1 MSIGAG
7 SVCLECFLRKNV
19 ATARAL
25 GDDERLTPYTKELM
39 GLLSQLPADKSTTFL
54 VPRVSE
60 MLTRYYG
67 IGNDRFAAEKKA
79 SNAFALERFPQADA
93 LVAGAEDP
101 VLAGIQMAIL
111 GNYLDFSALQGKV
124 SFEKLDEMLR
134 DALNMELDSQVVASL
149 KKDLSGAKRLL
160 YVTDNAG
167 EICFDRVLARQLQRA
182 YPQLQITFCVKGA
195 PTLNDATREDA
206 AAVGVEFPVID
217 NGTCSPGT
225 DLDRLGEEAEQAVR
239 EADVILAK
247 GMANVETMYGC
258 GLNVYYAFLVKCAHF
273 EALFQKPHMTPM
285 LVKEQKSGVW

>member
-25 GDDERLTPYTKELM
+25 GDDERLTRYTKELM

-60 MLTRYYG
+60 MLTRYFG
-67 IGNDRFAAEKKA
+67 IDQDRFVAEKKA

-167 EICFDRVLARQLQRA
+167 EICFDRVLARQLQKA

-217 NGTCSPGT
+217 NGNPYPGT
-225 DLDRLGEEAEQAVR
+225 DLDQLGEEAEQAFR
-239 EADVILAK
+239 EADVILSK
-247 GMANVETMYGC
+247 GMANVETLYGC

-273 EALFQKPHMTPM
+273 EALFQKPYMTPM
-285 LVKEQKSGVW
+285 LVKEQKSGV